1 MRRRQG
7 LVLILGAAISGLCAT
22 DACAHGDGH
31 ADAVGPE
38 VIAPRAEA
46 RIGPFELV
54 VVFSDPVVA
63 VFVNRFGSGVPVKGA
78 KIEASTDLQSAALT
92 ETDAGLYV
100 TKELLLAH
108 GNNPIEIKLIVDG
121 VTSTQAMMLVVP
133 AEGPAPASA
142 ASASGSVGTVA
153 LIGGSVA
160 ATLAL
165 TAGGFAATRRS
176 ARGGVPI
183 TEP

>member
-7 LVLILGAAISGLCAT
+7 LVFILGAAISGLSA
-22 DACAHGDGH
+22 AAARAHGDGH
-31 ADAVGPE
+31 ADAAGPE

-46 RIGPFELV
+46 RVGPFELV

-63 VFVNRFGSGVPVKGA
+63 VFVNRFGSAAPVKGA
-78 KIEASTDLQSAALT
+78 KIEASTDLQTATLA

-108 GNNPIEIKLIVDG
+108 GDNPIEIKLIVDG
-121 VTSTQAMMLVVP
+121 VTSAQAMMLVVP
-133 AEGPAPASA
+133 ADRPAPASA
-142 ASASGSVGTVA
+142 ASASGNLGAVA
-153 LIGGSVA
+153 LVGGSVV

-165 TAGGFAATRRS
+165 TAGAFAVMRRS
-176 ARGGVPI
+176 ARGGAPI